1 MPTIK
6 DIAQKTGLSVSTVS
20 VVLRGE
26 ARRFGIREETEQ
38 RIRETAAE
46 LGYVR
51 DDCARTMASG
61 KSRVLG
67 FIAGNR
73 LQMEYAGRLLAGA
86 LTGATKLNYSL
97 RFFLYDNN
105 FKPEQLIMELQAQKI
120 RGILLSGD
128 LGHHRID
135 PLIRQCTNYGIQCGT
150 VNISNRVSGIGVASD
165 DSSGMEEMVRRLY
178 ALGHRKISY
187 QTVDTEA
194 EYARKREKGYL
205 AGIRKCGLEASCFK
219 IQISE
224 EYQIDIRN
232 ILVSGCTALLCYS
245 DHLAAR
251 LLQQAYQH
259 GIRIPEELSIC
270 GFSGMQLANY
280 AALPLS
286 TIVQDFEGMGEKGAE
301 MLIQLLENKSE
312 NKKDKLKNIVLP
324 TTILMQTTTRRIDS
338 CTK

>member
-38 RIRETAAE
+38 RIREAAAE

-105 FKPEQLIMELQAQKI
+105 FKPEQLIMDLQAQKI

-205 AGIRKCGLEASCFK
+205 AGIRANQAHYHVEAGGFAGA
-219 IQISE
+219 IGSE
-224 EYQIDIRN
+224 KSYHLSGADADRN
-232 ILVSGCTALLCYS
+232 IVDHGSAVIGFDQMLGVHQQIVVVVFVHYIKKSFRNFHTLSGFP
-245 DHLAAR
+245 
-251 LLQQAYQH
+251 
-259 GIRIPEELSIC
+259 GVPE
-270 GFSGMQLANY
+270 Y
-280 AALPLS
+280 YYTP
-286 TIVQDFEGMGEKGAE
+286 
-301 MLIQLLENKSE
+301 ENHTFKWIF
-312 NKKDKLKNIVLP
+312 KLF
-324 TTILMQTTTRRIDS
+324 
-338 CTK
+338 